1 MRIGIDIRAIGK
13 KRTGDETYA
22 KNLIKNLLKI
32 DQKNQYFL
40 YTDTDKENQK
50 LKIKNQIDPGSQYKN
65 YQIISIKPAHKLLW
79 TFYSLPKYLKK
90 NPVDVLHLQY
100 ITPQLL
106 TKKTRLI
113 TTIHDVSF
121 NVFPQYIKK
130 SDLFFLKIL
139 IPLSLKKANE
149 VIAVSRFTKKEIARY
164 YKIPENKI
172 RAIYNGGAGENF
184 IKLEEK
190 YSREAQK
197 AKEKYSLPD
206 NFIFYAGTLQPRKN
220 IPFLLE
226 GFKRLKS
233 KYRKKYPEIK
243 NLKLVLSGQRGGH
256 NYDSRIDKKLQQI
269 KTEAPDIFKDII
281 FLGFVGDK
289 ELPYIYQYA
298 KVFCY
303 PSLYEGFGLPIIEA
317 MAARTAVLCSF
328 SSCHKEIAQSAAS
341 YFNPNDLKDF
351 TKKLYGIIINNKKRK
366 EAVSAGKKRAYFFS
380 WAKTASETLKLYNE
394 LKF

>member
-1 MRIGIDIRAIGK
+1 MKIGIDIRAIGK
-13 KRTGDETYA
+13 KRTGDETYT
-22 KNLIKNLLKI
+22 KNLIKNLLRI
-32 DQKNQYFL
+32 DQQNQYFL
-40 YTDTDKENQK
+40 YTDVCNKDKNFQ
-50 LKIKNQIDPGSQYKN
+50 IKSQIDPRNQYKN

-90 NPVDVLHLQY
+90 NPVDILHLQY

-121 NVFPQYIKK
+121 NALPQYIKK

-139 IPLSLKKANE
+139 IPLSLKKADKI
-149 VIAVSRFTKKEIARY
+149 IAVSRFTKKEIVRY
-164 YKIPENKI
+164 YKISENKI
-172 RAIYNGGAGENF
+172 RAIYNGGAGESF
-184 IKLEEK
+184 RKLKETYSKKTQKIKEGH
-190 YSREAQK
+190 
-197 AKEKYSLPD
+197 SLPD

-226 GFKRLKS
+226 GFQRLKN
-233 KYRKKYPEIK
+233 KYGKEYHEIK

-256 NYDSRIDKKLQQI
+256 NYDSKIDKKMQQI
-269 KTEAPDIFKDII
+269 KTEAPDVFKDII
-281 FLGFVGDK
+281 FLGFVGEK
-289 ELPYIYQYA
+289 ELSYVYQCA

-317 MAARTAVLCSF
+317 MAARTAVLCSS
-328 SSCHKEIAQSAAS
+328 SSCHKEIAQNAAL
-341 YFNPNDLKDF
+341 YFNPRDLKDF
-351 TKKLYGIIINNKKRK
+351 TKKLYDIIINNKKR
-366 EAVSAGKKRAYFFS
+366 EDMANAGKERVYFFS
-380 WAKTASETLKLYNE
+380 WEKTASETLKLYNE